1 MGVPPPQC
9 EQTTLSRQYSK
20 ESETLGLVSASFD
33 IQRGPVSCVRLRE
46 AQIQGE
52 NNAQGQAGDGLRFL
66 VISPLPRVNREE
78 SQDPRENLHRV

>member
-1 MGVPPPQC
+1 MYHPPQR
-9 EQTTLSRQYSK
+9 QTTLSRQYSK

-52 NNAQGQAGDGLRFL
+52 NNVQGQAGDSVRFL
-66 VISPLPRVNREE
+66 VIGPLPRVNQEE
-78 SQDPRENLHRV
+78 SQDPRENLYRV